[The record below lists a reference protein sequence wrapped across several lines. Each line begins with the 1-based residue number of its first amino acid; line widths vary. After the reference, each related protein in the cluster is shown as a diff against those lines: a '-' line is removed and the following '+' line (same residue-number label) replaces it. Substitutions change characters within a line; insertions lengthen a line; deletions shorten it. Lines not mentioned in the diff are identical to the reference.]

1 MKNFVREERG
11 KKQLT
16 QVQLAEMVNVSRQ
29 TIISIETSRYTP
41 SVVLA
46 IKLANVLGK
55 KVETLFEV
63 EKSDWGDS

>member
-1 MKNFVREERG
+1 MKNYVREERTN
-11 KKQLT
+11 KQLT

-41 SVVLA
+41 SVILA

-63 EKSDWGDS
+63 EKSD

>member
-1 MKNFVREERG
+1 MKNYIKEERI

-16 QVQLAEMVNVSRQ
+16 QVQLAELVNVSRQ

-46 IKLANVLGK
+46 MKLSVALGR
-55 KVETLFEV
+55 KVDSLFEL
-63 EKSDWGDS
+63 EKKD